1 MSNNTESTPEASGA
15 TAEVAEAIGACALTT
30 GNEMDE
36 TNRLLEEAEKL
47 ANKVKRGE
55 GGAQGEGLSE
65 ETKAKIEEMKER
77 AMAAISKLRSTQ
89 DGLSQYQGELRGWI
103 NEQVMLENQ
112 MLEALEN
119 TRRMRA
125 RIRDEE
131 ERIAALKEQ
140 YEVMEPEQEG
150 DGRQV

>member
-15 TAEVAEAIGACALTT
+15 AAPVAEALGACALTT